1 MKDQDNNPI
10 QRNPNELFDDN
21 FDPRAEESKPAIREG
36 RKASADVGALMKRMD
51 DLDERLVNNSNRI
64 SFYF

>member
-10 QRNPNELFDDN
+10 QRNPSELFDDN